1 MSNFLH
7 AKQGWVRALI
17 FFFVGMSA
25 GGIIAT
31 PIETLIEK
39 GYLGGTHTANDSL
52 LDIFMFFITNKIGT
66 LLCLWYFRKK
76 VDGLSIYSLGFQ
88 WKGFGINALIGI
100 GVAVGIIGAGTIL
113 LSTGG
118 NLSIKGT
125 IFDPLNFSVS
135 TLLFIFVAFV
145 EEIIVRG
152 YVLSNLMESMNR
164 WLALFISA
172 ALFSIM
178 HLANP
183 DITTIAEI
191 NIFVAGIL
199 LGVNYIYTKN
209 LWFAIFFHFSWN
221 FFQGTI
227 IGYHVSGMSI
237 ETGLFAIHINGP
249 DEITGGSFGFEG
261 SAFALILQIIAIIA
275 LAMYYESR
283 YGKRIL
289 EAKKL
294 EKVPSPI
301 QQEEVVEADDEPST
315 FEE

>member
-1 MSNFLH
+1 MNNILH

-17 FFFVGMSA
+17 LFFVGISL
-25 GGIIAT
+25 GGLIAS
-31 PIETLIEK
+31 PIDTLIEM

-52 LDIFMFFITNKIGT
+52 LDICLFFLTNKIGA
-66 LLCLWYFRKK
+66 LAFLWYLRKK
-76 VDGLSIYSLGFQ
+76 VDGLSIFSLGFQ

-100 GVAVGIIGAGTIL
+100 GVAVGIIGVGTIL

-118 NLSIKGT
+118 NLTFKGMN
-125 IFDPLNFSVS
+125 FDPLNFSVS
-135 TLLFIFVAFV
+135 TLFFILVAFV

-172 ALFSIM
+172 VIFSIM
-178 HLANP
+178 HSGNP
-183 DITTIAEI
+183 DITLMALL

-209 LWFAIFFHFSWN
+209 LWFAIFFHFAWN

-227 IGYHVSGMSI
+227 IGYHVSGLSI
-237 ETGLFAIHINGP
+237 DTGLFEIYINGP
-249 DEITGGSFGFEG
+249 DEITGGLFGFEG
-261 SAFALILQIIAIIA
+261 SAFALILQVIAIVA
-275 LAMYYESR
+275 LAMYYENR
-283 YGKRIL
+283 YGKRIVN
-289 EAKKL
+289 AKKV
-294 EKVPSPI
+294 ERVPTSPETI
-301 QQEEVVEADDEPST
+301 HVSDNTDPTT

>member
-1 MSNFLH
+1 MSNILH

-52 LDIFMFFITNKIGT
+52 LDIFLFFLTNKIGT
-66 LLCLWYFRKK
+66 LICLWYLRKK

-88 WKGFGINALIGI
+88 WKGFGINALIGL
-100 GVAVGIIGAGTIL
+100 GVAVGIIGVGTIL

-118 NLSIKGT
+118 NLTFKG
-125 IFDPLNFSVS
+125 ISFAPLNFSVS

-172 ALFSIM
+172 ILFSIM

-183 DITTIAEI
+183 DITLMAEL
-191 NIFVAGIL
+191 NIFVAGVL

-209 LWFAIFFHFSWN
+209 LWFAIFFHFAWN

-237 ETGLFAIHINGP
+237 DTGLFEIYINGP

-261 SAFALILQIIAIIA
+261 SAFALILQVIAIIS
-275 LAMYYESR
+275 LAMYYENR
-283 YGKRIL
+283 YGKRIVKANKVVATAEPE
-289 EAKKL
+289 EA
-294 EKVPSPI
+294 VAMTDPN
-301 QQEEVVEADDEPST
+301 EAETTLS
-315 FEE
+315 